1 MSQSDTADAK
11 SNAESGTTQ
20 DVEPAGHDES
30 PNDQPENDEPE
41 TKLDGQALL
50 AQMGG
55 FTGLLYSSLPVLA
68 FVPANTYLG
77 LTPAICAALGV
88 ATLIL
93 VWRLVRRESLQPAI
107 SGYFGVGVSAL
118 VAWWLGEAKGFF
130 LIGIWQSL
138 IYAAVFGLSVLFRRP
153 VVGYLWSWLSGHG
166 SEWLGVRRAVYAFD
180 LATIVWM
187 LVFGAR
193 FAVQHYLFDANEVGW
208 LGVARIAMG
217 YPLFAVAALATFL
230 AIRVAQRAVE
240 EQTSGHD
247 AEAGSPPDAP

>member
-11 SNAESGTTQ
+11 SNSESGTA
-20 DVEPAGHDES
+20 DDAVPAEHDDAEPDTAD
-30 PNDQPENDEPE
+30 DDEPE
-41 TKLDGQALL
+41 NKLDGQALL

-55 FTGLLYSSLPVLA
+55 FTGLIYSSLPVLA
-68 FVPANTYLG
+68 FVPVNTYFG

-93 VWRLVRRESLQPAI
+93 AWRLIRRDSLQPAI

-138 IYAAVFGLSVLFRRP
+138 IYAAVFGISVLIRRP

-166 SEWLGVRRAVYAFD
+166 SEWRGVRRAVYAFD
-180 LATIVWM
+180 LATIVWA

-193 FAVQHYLFDANEVGW
+193 FTVQHYLFDANEVGW

-230 AIRVAQRAVE
+230 AIRAAQRAVE
-240 EQTSGHD
+240 AQTSEDD
-247 AEAGSPPDAP
+247 AEAGSRPDAA